1 MGETQRAALAETFG
15 SFPHII
21 AANAAALDSQIAMRD
36 DEGELSWAALGD
48 RVERIAARL
57 IADGLER
64 GQAVAILGYSS
75 IPYALVF
82 LAAVRAGG
90 VAAPLT
96 TSASPDQLTG
106 MARDSGAQHI
116 FIDRAKLGELGEDC
130 FPA

>member
-57 IADGLER
+57 VADGLER

-75 IPYALVF
+75 
-82 LAAVRAGG
+82 
-90 VAAPLT
+90 VAYTHLT
-96 TSASPDQLTG
+96 LPTI
-106 MARDSGAQHI
+106 DSV
-116 FIDRAKLGELGEDC
+116 
-130 FPA
+130 